1 MYNFHV
7 GVKVCLRLGVVPN
20 STPIVEVKS
29 KERSGSW
36 SYRGRVQGNSMG
48 SYQSHNHLSVLQEL
62 NIKHNLHYREKSK
75 IWANN
80 FCIKLPLCTHSIF
93 PRMQENKGRKFTLYR
108 G

>member
-29 KERSGSW
+29 KEKSGSW

-75 IWANN
+75 IQIPEDTVENWKNYMKN
-80 FCIKLPLCTHSIF
+80 SLPGDLAQKIVYQD
-93 PRMQENKGRKFTLYR
+93 MNK
-108 G
+108 

>member
-7 GVKVCLRLGVVPN
+7 GVKVCLRLDVVPN
-20 STPIVEVKS
+20 STLLVEVKS
-29 KERSGSW
+29 KERNGSW

-75 IWANN
+75 IPTFLQKDPSWNQQL
-80 FCIKLPLCTHSIF
+80 KL
-93 PRMQENKGRKFTLYR
+93 
-108 G
+108 